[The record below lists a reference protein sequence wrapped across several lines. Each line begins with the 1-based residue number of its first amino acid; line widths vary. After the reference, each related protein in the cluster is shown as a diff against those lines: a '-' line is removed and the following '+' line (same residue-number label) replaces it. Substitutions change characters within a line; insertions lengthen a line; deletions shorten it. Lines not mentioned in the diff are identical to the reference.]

1 MKRYQAIFAL
11 LAVLLLMGIVG
22 HFDAEDE
29 QLQQDNYCEMV
40 KLWKESHGKAGWPAY
55 NGEAVCK

>member
-1 MKRYQAIFAL
+1 MKRYQFILAILAIL
-11 LAVLLLMGIVG
+11 LAMGVVG
-22 HFDAEDE
+22 HFDAEDA

-40 KLWKESHGKAGWPAY
+40 KLWKQSNGKSGWPAY